1 VHWRFALRP
10 SNTRDWQPDVA
21 RLATAAVE
29 GNRLLV
35 RNVRNFAWRSETDRD
50 ERWENRSFDLEAIS
64 GIDIFFCHWN
74 SPHIAHTIF
83 SWAFE
88 DGNHLAVSIETR
100 KSKDQHYSAV
110 AGFFRQYELIY
121 VAGDERDLIGVRA
134 GVRNQEV
141 YLYRLNVSRQ
151 AARTLLL
158 NYAEAMNR
166 LNRIPRWYNA
176 VTTNCTT
183 VARRRVMH
191 AGGRVPLS
199 WKLFANGHLP
209 ELLYE
214 RGSLDASR
222 PFAQLKAM
230 SRIDERARAAGPAP
244 DFSVRLRAGLPM
256 PPMAGG

>member
-1 VHWRFALRP
+1 MRWRLSFRP

-21 RLATAAVE
+21 RLASAEVE
-29 GNRLLV
+29 GNGLLV

-50 ERWENRSFDLEAIS
+50 ERWEDRAYNLEAIR
-64 GIDIFFCHWN
+64 GLDIFFCHWS
-74 SPHIAHTIF
+74 SPHIAHTIL
-83 SWAFE
+83 SWSFE
-88 DGNHLAVSIETR
+88 GGSHLAVSIETR
-100 KSKDQHYSAV
+100 KSKDQRYSAV

-121 VAGDERDLIGVRA
+121 VAGDERDLIGVRT

-141 YLYRLNVSRQ
+141 YLYRMKVSRL

-166 LNRIPRWYNA
+166 LSRRPRWYNA
-176 VTTNCTT
+176 LTTNCTT

-214 RGSLDASR
+214 RGSLDR
-222 PFAQLKAM
+222 NQPFAQLKAL
-230 SRIDERARAAGPAP
+230 SRIDERARAAGTAE
-244 DFSVRLRAGLPM
+244 DFSARLRAGLPM
-256 PPMAGG
+256 PQMPGG